1 MIYFYLI
8 QLIAYLVFAFNTKL
22 AIGDSF
28 IPLTIFFYVVSNVL
42 YLSRFKKENLFCFEL
57 LFAIAFF
64 LCSFI
69 SPFVLPLLDSWH
81 SRVFID
87 TNELQIKCYAV
98 SYLGYLA
105 YLLGLSVNRSS
116 SDMHENSLRFIFD
129 RKTVQTSN
137 IICFL
142 FIVLFYL
149 NGGTKMWTLYVDSQ
163 NMSDLSERLG
173 SWGQFLSYAMYIYV
187 VCIVTTFQGQNIENR
202 SITSFVKSIPVLFYI
217 NTISLVVPL
226 LFSGYRSNALQLLIP
241 GLMIYSI
248 AVKRIKTSQLFVILM
263 IGFVILQII
272 GYTRS
277 GDRLTGA
284 EIDTASL
291 MRDFIPANGAN
302 SYLISYVDQ
311 HGPTWGSNML
321 LPILSIVPYLQSI
334 ALSIVDRSS
343 LAPVSSSFYTKEFDS
358 WSGLGTNIIGDLYY
372 SFDLWGVVILMFVY
386 GVFLKKISNY
396 KSPYQMVLF
405 AMFTGNALFAPRVEY
420 CYIIRTMTWGAFLM
434 WLIIKLNN
442 KGYYLKE
449 S

>member
-1 MIYFYLI
+1 MMCLYLI
-8 QLIAYLVFAFNTKL
+8 QIIVYLVFALNTNL
-22 AIGDSF
+22 AAGTLF
-28 IPLTIFFYVVSNVL
+28 VPMTVFLYVASNIL
-42 YLSRFKKENLFCFEL
+42 YLAKYKKDNLFCFEL
-57 LFAIAFF
+57 LFAISFF

-87 TNELQIKCYAV
+87 TNDMQIKCYAV
-98 SYLGYLA
+98 SYVGYLA
-105 YLLGLSVNRSS
+105 YLIGLGVNKSS
-116 SDMHENSLRFIFD
+116 TFKSENSLSFTFD
-129 RKTVQTSN
+129 KKTVLTSN
-137 IICFL
+137 VICLL
-142 FIVLFYL
+142 FIILFYL

-163 NMSDLSERLG
+163 NLSDLSERLG
-173 SWGQFLSYAMYIYV
+173 SWGQFLSYAMYVYV
-187 VCIVTTFQGQNIENR
+187 VCIVTTFQGENIVKR
-202 SITSFVKSIPVLFYI
+202 TVTGFAKSIPLLFYI

-248 AVKRIKTSQLFVILM
+248 AVKRIKTSQLFMLLM

-272 GYTRS
+272 GFTRS
-277 GDRLTGA
+277 GDSLSGA
-284 EIDTASL
+284 VMDTASL

-302 SYLISYVDQ
+302 SYLISYVDEN
-311 HGPTWGSNML
+311 GPTWGSNML

-334 ALSIVDRSS
+334 ALSIVDRGS

-372 SFDLWGVVILMFVY
+372 SFDLWGVVILMFMY
-386 GVFLKKISNY
+386 GVFLKMISNY

-434 WLIIKLNN
+434 WLIIKMN
-442 KGYYLKE
+442 KKSYYQN
-449 S
+449 